1 MGDSGNADLDAD
13 PTDVELSIEAENI
26 ALAEEKWDAA
36 EAEKDLHSEMYKKQ
50 DSWSWMNE
58 KKYAGIFKEI
68 EHRLEGVLGTG
79 KFEWVDRRVFDQ
91 VFDQRTLLA
100 IYKLMQQGH
109 IDTLDWPIARGKEA
123 HVFHATTLNGVAAVK
138 IFHTSNAVFKG
149 LMQYIEGDPRFGGL
163 SRRHHELVNIWVRKE
178 HRNMM
183 RMSKHGLRVP
193 EPHAL
198 FRNVLV
204 MDYLGNSEGPS
215 PRLRDVEIEDAEPV
229 FDELLNWLRV
239 CWQEAELVHADF
251 SEYNILWHEGEP
263 RIIDVGQAVTKAH
276 PNAEEFLV
284 RDVTRL
290 VEWAKRQGVDVDVAE
305 AMANVLY

>member
-1 MGDSGNADLDAD
+1 MD
-13 PTDVELSIEAENI
+13 
-26 ALAEEKWDAA
+26 
-36 EAEKDLHSEMYKKQ
+36 KKQ
-50 DSWSWMNE
+50 DSWTWMNE
-58 KKYAGIFKEI
+58 KKYAKIFKEI

-123 HVFHATTLNGVAAVK
+123 HVFHATTPNGVAAVK

-163 SRRHHELVNIWVRKE
+163 RRRHHELVNIWVRKE

-215 PRLRDVEIEDAEPV
+215 PRLRDIEVEDAAPI

-239 CWQEAELVHADF
+239 CWQEADLVHADF
-251 SEYNILWHEGEP
+251 SEYNILWHQDEP
-263 RIIDVGQAVTKAH
+263 RIIDVGQSVTKHH

-290 VEWAKRQGVDVDVAE
+290 VEWAQKQGVDVDVAE